1 MKKCSMQLK
10 LSYIINSISNIN
22 IIHIIYRLKVICMH
36 VEKEYREL
44 ENIEEIRVY
53 NITKDKVFQEAEQVT
68 KLDKVR
74 FSNIMKLVPSDINVF
89 QPIDDDDYIVER
101 IGWNLLERLNVRLED
116 VVGRKFSE
124 ASPFYYGIF
133 KDTFREVCQ
142 TNKTKAMRI
151 YYYMSDKI
159 VTLANIH
166 VLCDEGKVYI
176 ISDLKKA
183 DHTSKSVEDQKR
195 EEDENKATLIEY
207 FSQTGSFYKARDEY
221 TWTPGIYNIINRSK
235 ETSDA
240 FYNIIF
246 DLVIP
251 EDQPLVEELLQT
263 MSPETDT
270 YENIIRIK
278 TPGGHT
284 KYLDT
289 YLYAKFDEDGE
300 EISSYGLFKDISIDT
315 HKHLTRPVD
324 FMLNGFNHNS
334 KLSLLV
340 EPLSKR
346 YEFSEGFYKMVE
358 IPKDEYI
365 HGKSIIEN
373 ILEDDVKEELQRLID
388 GEISEVNS
396 VFTYAVNGDMDNCK
410 ICELFIERFKYGNKD
425 HSIGFLTDI
434 TISRKKQQELIKSN
448 ATKNILIK
456 EVHHRVKNNLQ
467 VLNSFLNLE
476 RRTYKDNPNR
486 ILDNMQARLSSLAL
500 LHEKTYNTD
509 DFININLADYMKDQD
524 ATLHML
530 FGAKDIN
537 FTSEVDP
544 EIHLSINIITP
555 LLLIVDELT
564 MNAIKHAFPD
574 PDMPNKTISKKIDF
588 VDEHVC
594 ELILKDN
601 GAGLK
606 DPDALTNHN
615 LGWEI
620 INNLTRQIN
629 GELEILD
636 CEVGTGFR
644 IVFPTNFE
652 HEIAY
657 TKEQ

>member
-1 MKKCSMQLK
+1 
-10 LSYIINSISNIN
+10 
-22 IIHIIYRLKVICMH
+22 MH
-36 VEKEYREL
+36 VERQYREL
-44 ENIEEIRVY
+44 EKIEEIRVY
-53 NITKDKVFQEAEQVT
+53 NIERDEVFHPSEPVK
-68 KLDKVR
+68 KLDNVR
-74 FSNIMKLVPSDINVF
+74 FSNVMKHVPSDINVF
-89 QPIDDDDYIVER
+89 QPMDDGDFLVER
-101 IGWNLLERLNVRLED
+101 IGWNLLERLNLKLED
-116 VVGRKFSE
+116 VEGRRFSE
-124 ASPFYYGIF
+124 ASPFYCDIF
-133 KDTFREVCQ
+133 KDTFNEVLE
-142 TNKTKAMRI
+142 TGETKVMRI
-151 YYYMSDKI
+151 FYYISDKI

-166 VLCDEGKVYI
+166 ILSDEGKIYVV
-176 ISDLKKA
+176 SDLTKA
-183 DHTSKSVEDQKR
+183 ENITKSVEEQKK
-195 EEDENKATLIEY
+195 EDDENKATLIEY
-207 FSQTGSFYKARDEY
+207 FSQTGSFYKSHDEY
-221 TWTPGIYNIINRSK
+221 TWTPGIYNIINRTK

-251 EDQPLVEELLQT
+251 EDKPLVEELLGT

-278 TPGGHT
+278 TPGGHI

-289 YLYAKFDEDGE
+289 YLYSKFDENGE
-300 EISSYGLFKDISIDT
+300 EVSSYGLFKDISIDS

-346 YEFSEGFYKMVE
+346 YEFSEGFYKMIEV
-358 IPKDEYI
+358 PKSEYI
-365 HGKSIIEN
+365 HNESILNN
-373 ILEDDVKEELQRLID
+373 IVEEDVRRELEKLIAGD
-388 GEISEVNS
+388 ITEVNK
-396 VFTYAVNGDMDNCK
+396 VLTYKVKGDRENTK
-410 ICELFIERFKYGNKD
+410 VCELFIERFRYGNKD

-434 TISRKKQQELIKSN
+434 TLSRKKQQELIKSN

-476 RRTYKDNPNR
+476 KRAYGDNPNR

-500 LHEKTYNTD
+500 LHEKTYNTE
-509 DFININLADYMKDQD
+509 DFININLGDYMKDQD
-524 ATLHML
+524 STLHML
-530 FGAKDIN
+530 FGAKNIN
-537 FTSEVDP
+537 FTSDVDP
-544 EIHLSINIITP
+544 RIHLSMDVITP

-588 VDEHVC
+588 IDDNIC

-601 GAGLK
+601 GVGLK
-606 DPDALTNHN
+606 DPDALVNHN

-629 GELEILD
+629 GELELLD

-644 IVFPTNFE
+644 IIFPVNFK
-652 HEIAY
+652 HTIDQH
-657 TKEQ
+657 KEKWEENK

>member
-1 MKKCSMQLK
+1 MFKHVNPVKKP
-10 LSYIINSISNIN
+10 
-22 IIHIIYRLKVICMH
+22 
-36 VEKEYREL
+36 
-44 ENIEEIRVY
+44 
-53 NITKDKVFQEAEQVT
+53 
-68 KLDKVR
+68 DKVR
-74 FSNIMKLVPSDINVF
+74 FSNVMKHVPSDINVF
-89 QPIDDDDYIVER
+89 LPIDDGEDFIVER
-101 IGWNLLERLNVRLED
+101 IGWNLLERLNIKLED
-116 VVGRKFSE
+116 VEGRKLSE
-124 ASPFYYGIF
+124 TSPFYFDLF
-133 KDTFREVCQ
+133 KDAFREVLK
-142 TNKTKAMRI
+142 TGNTKAMRMF
-151 YYYMSDKI
+151 YYQSDRI
-159 VTLANIH
+159 NTLANIH
-166 VLCDEGKVYI
+166 I
-176 ISDLKKA
+176 ISDEGEVYAISDMKK
-183 DHTSKSVEDQKR
+183 TSPDKTKSPEEQKR
-195 EEDENKATLIEY
+195 EDEENKATLIEY
-207 FSQTGSFYKARDEY
+207 FSQTGSYYKIHDEF

-235 ETSDA
+235 QSSDA

-251 EDQPLVEELLQT
+251 EDKPLVEELLKT

-278 TPGGHT
+278 TPGGHI

-289 YLYAKFDEDGE
+289 YLYSKFDENGE
-300 EISSYGLFKDISIDT
+300 EISHYGLFKDISIDS
-315 HKHLTRPVD
+315 HKHMTRPVD

-346 YEFSEGFYKMVE
+346 YEFSEGFYKMIE

-365 HGKSIIEN
+365 HGKEIIDN
-373 ILEDDVKEELQRLID
+373 IIEDDVRRDIKKLIA
-388 GEISEVNS
+388 GEIDEINK
-396 VFTYAVNGDMDNCK
+396 VFTYKVNGDEDNLK
-410 ICELFIERFKYGNKD
+410 ICELFIERFKYGNQD

-434 TISRKKQQELIKSN
+434 TLSRQKQQELIKSN

-476 RRTYKDNPNR
+476 RRAYGDNPNR

-500 LHEKTYNTD
+500 LHEKTYNTE
-509 DFININLADYMKDQD
+509 DFININLEDYMKDQD
-524 ATLHML
+524 STLHML

-544 EIHLSINIITP
+544 EIHLSIDVITP

-574 PDMPNKTISKKIDF
+574 PDMPDKTISKEINF
-588 VDEHVC
+588 INEHVC

-601 GAGLK
+601 GVGLK
-606 DPDALTNHN
+606 DPNALINHN

-629 GELEILD
+629 GKLEILD
-636 CEVGTGFR
+636 CEVGTGFK
-644 IVFPTNFE
+644 IVFPINFDYHIDE
-652 HEIAY
+652 LEGEA
-657 TKEQ
+657 

>member
-1 MKKCSMQLK
+1 
-10 LSYIINSISNIN
+10 
-22 IIHIIYRLKVICMH
+22 MH
-36 VEKEYREL
+36 VERQYREL
-44 ENIEEIRVY
+44 EKIEEIRVY
-53 NITKDKVFQEAEQVT
+53 NIDRDKVFHPSKPVK
-68 KLDKVR
+68 KLDNVR
-74 FSNIMKLVPSDINVF
+74 FSNVMKHVPSDINVF
-89 QPIDDDDYIVER
+89 QPMDDGDFLVER
-101 IGWNLLERLNVRLED
+101 IGWNLLERLNLKLED
-116 VVGRKFSE
+116 VEGRRFSE
-124 ASPFYYGIF
+124 ASPFYCDIF
-133 KDTFREVCQ
+133 KDIFNEVLE
-142 TNKTKAMRI
+142 TGETKVMRI
-151 YYYMSDKI
+151 FYYISDKI

-166 VLCDEGKVYI
+166 ILSDEGKIYVV
-176 ISDLKKA
+176 SDLTKA
-183 DHTSKSVEDQKR
+183 ENIIKSVEEQKK
-195 EEDENKATLIEY
+195 EDDENKATLIEY
-207 FSQTGSFYKARDEY
+207 FSQTGSFYKAHDEY
-221 TWTPGIYNIINRSK
+221 TWTPGIYNIINRTK

-251 EDQPLVEELLQT
+251 EDKPLVEELLGT

-278 TPGGHT
+278 TPGGHI

-289 YLYAKFDEDGE
+289 YLYSKFDENGE
-300 EISSYGLFKDISIDT
+300 EVSSYGLFKDISIDS

-346 YEFSEGFYKMVE
+346 YEFSEGFYKMIEV
-358 IPKDEYI
+358 PKSEYI
-365 HGKSIIEN
+365 HNESILNN
-373 ILEDDVKEELQRLID
+373 IVEEDVRRELEKLIAGD
-388 GEISEVNS
+388 ITEVNK
-396 VFTYAVNGDMDNCK
+396 VLTYKVKGDKENSK
-410 ICELFIERFKYGNKD
+410 VCELFIERFRYGNKN

-434 TISRKKQQELIKSN
+434 TLPRKKQQELIKSN

-476 RRTYKDNPNR
+476 KRAYGDNPNR

-509 DFININLADYMKDQD
+509 DFININLEDYMKDQD
-524 ATLHML
+524 STLHML
-530 FGAKDIN
+530 FGAKNIN
-537 FTSEVDP
+537 FTSDVDP
-544 EIHLSINIITP
+544 RIHLSMDVITP

-574 PDMPNKTISKKIDF
+574 PDMPNKTISKKIEFID
-588 VDEHVC
+588 DHIC

-601 GAGLK
+601 GVGLK
-606 DPDALTNHN
+606 DPDALVNHN

-629 GELEILD
+629 GELELLD

-644 IVFPTNFE
+644 IIFPVNFK
-652 HEIAY
+652 HTIDQH
-657 TKEQ
+657 KEKWEENK

>member
-1 MKKCSMQLK
+1 
-10 LSYIINSISNIN
+10 
-22 IIHIIYRLKVICMH
+22 MH
-36 VEKEYREL
+36 VEKQYREL
-44 ENIEEIRVY
+44 EKIEEIRVY
-53 NITKDKVFQEAEQVT
+53 NIDRDEVFHDVEPVKKPE
-68 KLDKVR
+68 KVR
-74 FSNIMKLVPSDINVF
+74 FSNVMKHVPSDINVF
-89 QPIDDDDYIVER
+89 LPIDDGDDFIVER
-101 IGWNLLERLNVRLED
+101 IGWNLLERLNVKLED
-116 VVGRKFSE
+116 VEGRKLSQV
-124 ASPFYYGIF
+124 SPFYYELFNESF
-133 KDTFREVCQ
+133 KEVYK
-142 TNKTKAMRI
+142 TGKTKAMRI
-151 YYYMSDKI
+151 FYYISDRI
-159 VTLANIH
+159 QTLANIH
-166 VLCDEGKVYI
+166 ILCDEGEIYA

-183 DHTSKSVEDQKR
+183 IDETKSLEEQKLED
-195 EEDENKATLIEY
+195 DENKANLIEY
-207 FSQTGSFYKARDEY
+207 FSQTGSYYKTRNEF

-240 FYNIIF
+240 YYNIIF

-251 EDQPLVEELLQT
+251 EDKQLVEELLQT
-263 MSPETDT
+263 MSPETNT

-278 TPGGHT
+278 TPGGHI

-289 YLYAKFDEDGE
+289 YLYSKFDENGE
-300 EISSYGLFKDISIDT
+300 EISHYGLFKDISVDS
-315 HKHLTRPVD
+315 HKHMTRPVD

-346 YEFSEGFYKMVE
+346 YEFSEGFYKMIE

-365 HGKSIIEN
+365 HN
-373 ILEDDVKEELQRLID
+373 INVIDNIVEDDVKKEILQLVN
-388 GEISEVNS
+388 GEITEVNR
-396 VFTYAVNGDMDNCK
+396 VFTYNVNGDEDHMK
-410 ICELFIERFKYGNKD
+410 ICELFIERFNYGKQN

-434 TISRKKQQELIKSN
+434 TLSRKKQQELIKSN

-476 RRTYKDNPNR
+476 RRAYGNNPNR

-500 LHEKTYNTD
+500 LHEKTYNTE
-509 DFININLADYMKDQD
+509 DFININLEDYMTDQD
-524 ATLHML
+524 STLHML

-544 EIHLSINIITP
+544 EIHLSIDVITP

-574 PDMPNKTISKKIDF
+574 PDMPNKTISKEINFID
-588 VDEHVC
+588 ENIC

-601 GAGLK
+601 GVGLK
-606 DPDALTNHN
+606 DPNALINHN

-636 CEVGTGFR
+636 CEIGTGFR
-644 IVFPTNFE
+644 IIFPVNFE
-652 HEIAY
+652 HTLEEY
-657 TKEQ
+657 KEKMGDENEN

>member
-1 MKKCSMQLK
+1 
-10 LSYIINSISNIN
+10 
-22 IIHIIYRLKVICMH
+22 MH
-36 VEKEYREL
+36 VERQYREL
-44 ENIEEIRVY
+44 EKIDEIRVY
-53 NITKDKVFQEAEQVT
+53 NIERNEVFQQSKPV
-68 KLDKVR
+68 KQLDKVR
-74 FSNIMKLVPSDINVF
+74 FSNVMKHIPSDINVF
-89 QPIDDDDYIVER
+89 HPIDDDDFLVER
-101 IGWNLLERLNVRLED
+101 IGWNLLERLNLKLED
-116 VVGRKFSE
+116 VEGRKLSE
-124 ASPFYYGIF
+124 TSPFYYDIF
-133 KDTFREVCQ
+133 KDTFKEVCE
-142 TNKTKAMRI
+142 TGETKAMRMF
-151 YYYMSDKI
+151 YYISDKI

-166 VLCDEGKVYI
+166 ILCDEGKIYA
-176 ISDLKKA
+176 ISDLTKA
-183 DHTSKSVEDQKR
+183 DNITKTAEEQQKED
-195 EEDENKATLIEY
+195 DENKATLIEY
-207 FSQTGSFYKARDEY
+207 FSQTGSFYKAHDEY
-221 TWTPGIYNIINRSK
+221 TWTPGIYNILNRTK

-251 EDQPLVEELLQT
+251 EDKPLVEELLGT
-263 MSPETDT
+263 MSPKTDT

-278 TPGGHT
+278 TSGGHI

-289 YLYAKFDEDGE
+289 YLYSKFDENGE
-300 EISSYGLFKDISIDT
+300 EVSSYGLFKDISIDS

-346 YEFSEGFYKMVE
+346 YEFSEGFYKMIE
-358 IPKDEYI
+358 IPKSEYI
-365 HGKSIIEN
+365 HKKSILNNIIE
-373 ILEDDVKEELQRLID
+373 EDVRRELKKLID
-388 GEISEVNS
+388 GKITEVNK
-396 VFTYAVNGDMDNCK
+396 VFTYKVNGDKNNIK
-410 ICELFIERFKYGNKD
+410 TCELFIERFKYGNKD

-434 TISRKKQQELIKSN
+434 TLSRKKQQELIKTN

-476 RRTYKDNPNR
+476 RRAYGDNPNR

-500 LHEKTYNTD
+500 LHEKTYQTE
-509 DFININLADYMKDQD
+509 DFININLEDYMKDQD
-524 ATLHML
+524 STLHML
-530 FGAKDIN
+530 FGAKNIN

-544 EIHLSINIITP
+544 RIHLSIDIITP

-588 VDEHVC
+588 IDEHIC
-594 ELILKDN
+594 ELILRDN
-601 GAGLK
+601 GVGLK
-606 DPDALTNHN
+606 NPNALVNHN

-644 IVFPTNFE
+644 ILFPVNFE
-652 HEIAY
+652 HTIAHH
-657 TKEQ
+657 KEKWEESNEN

>member
-1 MKKCSMQLK
+1 M
-10 LSYIINSISNIN
+10 
-22 IIHIIYRLKVICMH
+22 R
-36 VEKEYREL
+36 VEKQYREF
-44 ENIEEIRVY
+44 EGIEEIRVY
-53 NITKDKVFQEAEQVT
+53 NIDPNEIFNDVPPVKKPE
-68 KLDKVR
+68 KVR
-74 FSNIMKLVPSDINVF
+74 FSNVMKHVPSDINVF
-89 QPIDDDDYIVER
+89 LPIEGTDDYIVER
-101 IGWNLLERLNVRLED
+101 IGWNLLERLNLKLED
-116 VVGRKFSE
+116 VEGRKFSE
-124 ASPFYYGIF
+124 VSPFYYEIF
-133 KDTFREVCQ
+133 KDAFREVQ
-142 TNKTKAMRI
+142 ENKNLTKAMRI
-151 YYYMSDKI
+151 FYYLSDKI
-159 VTLANIH
+159 QALANIH
-166 VLCDEGKVYI
+166 VLMDEGEIYA

-183 DHTSKSVEDQKR
+183 TESHKTPEEQQKED
-195 EEDENKATLIEY
+195 DENKATLIEY
-207 FSQTGSFYKARDEY
+207 FSHTGSYYKTHNEY

-235 ETSDA
+235 ESSDSY
-240 FYNIIF
+240 YNIIF

-251 EDQPLVEELLQT
+251 EDRPLVEELLET

-278 TPGGHT
+278 TPGGI

-289 YLYAKFDEDGE
+289 YLYSKFDENGE
-300 EISSYGLFKDISIDT
+300 EISHYGLFKDISVDS
-315 HKHLTRPVD
+315 HKHKTRPVD

-340 EPLSKR
+340 EPLSRR
-346 YEFSEGFYKMVE
+346 YEFSEGFYKMIE
-358 IPKDEYI
+358 IPKNEYI
-365 HGKSIIEN
+365 HNEEIIEN
-373 ILEDDVKEELQRLID
+373 IIEEDVKTEIHKLID
-388 GEISEVNS
+388 GEINELNK
-396 VFTYAVNGDMDNCK
+396 VFTYKVNGDEDNMK
-410 ICELFIERFKYGNKD
+410 ICELFIERFKYGNQD

-434 TISRKKQQELIKSN
+434 TLSRQKQQELIKSN

-476 RRTYKDNPNR
+476 RRAYGDNPNR

-500 LHEKTYNTD
+500 LHEKTYNTE
-509 DFININLADYMKDQD
+509 DFININLEDYMKDQD
-524 ATLHML
+524 DTLHML

-544 EIHLSINIITP
+544 EIHLSMDVITP

-574 PDMPNKTISKKIDF
+574 PKMPDKTISKHIRLID
-588 VDEHVC
+588 EYIC

-601 GAGLK
+601 GVGLK
-606 DPDALTNHN
+606 DPDALINHN

-636 CEVGTGFR
+636 CEVGTGFK
-644 IVFPTNFE
+644 IIFPVNFDHTIE
-652 HEIAY
+652 YHRE
-657 TKEQ
+657 KMGGELQ

>member
-1 MKKCSMQLK
+1 MA
-10 LSYIINSISNIN
+10 NIN
-22 IIHIIYRLKVICMH
+22 TIHIIYKLKVICMH
-36 VEKEYREL
+36 VEKQYREL
-44 ENIEEIRVY
+44 EKIEEIRVY
-53 NITKDKVFQEAEQVT
+53 NIEKDEVFHKAERV
-68 KLDKVR
+68 KELDNVR
-74 FSNIMKLVPSDINVF
+74 FSNIMKHIPSDINVF
-89 QPIDDDDYIVER
+89 QPIKDDDYIVER
-101 IGWNLLERLNVRLED
+101 IGWNLLERLNILPEEVE
-116 VVGRKFSE
+116 GRKFSE
-124 ASPFYYGIF
+124 ASPFYYDIF
-133 KDTFREVCQ
+133 KDTFREVCE
-142 TNKTKAMRI
+142 TGETKAMRI
-151 YYYMSDKI
+151 FYYISDRI

-166 VLCDEGKVYI
+166 ILCDEGKIYI
-176 ISDLKKA
+176 VSDLKKPDNIIKTA
-183 DHTSKSVEDQKR
+183 EEQKQED
-195 EEDENKATLIEY
+195 DENKATLIEY
-207 FSQTGSFYKARDEY
+207 FSQTGSFYKSHDEY
-221 TWTPGIYNIINRSK
+221 TWTPGIYNIINRSR
-235 ETSDA
+235 ETNDA
-240 FYNIIF
+240 YYNIIF

-251 EDQPLVEELLQT
+251 EDKPLVEELIGT

-278 TPGGHT
+278 TPGGHI

-289 YLYAKFDEDGE
+289 YLYSKFDENGE
-300 EISSYGLFKDISIDT
+300 VVSHYGLFKDISIDS

-346 YEFSEGFYKMVE
+346 YEFSEGFYKMIE
-358 IPKDEYI
+358 TPKREYI
-365 HGKSIIEN
+365 HGESIIDN
-373 ILEDDVKEELQRLID
+373 IVEDDVKKDIKRLIN
-388 GEISEVNS
+388 GEITEVNK
-396 VFTYAVNGDMDNCK
+396 VFTYKVNGNMDNCK

-434 TISRKKQQELIKSN
+434 TLSRKKQQELIKSN

-476 RRTYKDNPNR
+476 RRAYGNNPNR

-500 LHEKTYNTD
+500 LHEKTYKTE
-509 DFININLADYMKDQD
+509 DFININLEDYMKDQD
-524 ATLHML
+524 STLHML

-544 EIHLSINIITP
+544 KIHLSIDVITP

-588 VDEHVC
+588 IDEHIC
-594 ELILKDN
+594 ELILRDN
-601 GAGLK
+601 GVGLK
-606 DPDALTNHN
+606 DQDALINHN

-644 IVFPTNFE
+644 IIFPVNFE
-652 HEIAY
+652 HTIAY
-657 TKEQ
+657 HREKWGESK

>member
-1 MKKCSMQLK
+1 
-10 LSYIINSISNIN
+10 
-22 IIHIIYRLKVICMH
+22 MH
-36 VEKEYREL
+36 VERQYREL
-44 ENIEEIRVY
+44 EKIEEIRVY
-53 NITKDKVFQEAEQVT
+53 NIERNEVFQQSKPV
-68 KLDKVR
+68 KQLDKVR
-74 FSNIMKLVPSDINVF
+74 FSNVMKHIPSDINVF
-89 QPIDDDDYIVER
+89 HPIDDDDFLVER
-101 IGWNLLERLNVRLED
+101 IGWNLLERLNLKLED
-116 VVGRKFSE
+116 VEGRKLSE
-124 ASPFYYGIF
+124 TSPFYYDIF
-133 KDTFREVCQ
+133 KDTFKEVCE
-142 TNKTKAMRI
+142 TGETKAMRMF
-151 YYYMSDKI
+151 YYISDKI

-166 VLCDEGKVYI
+166 ILCDEGKIYA
-176 ISDLKKA
+176 ISDLTKA
-183 DHTSKSVEDQKR
+183 DNITKTAEEQQKED
-195 EEDENKATLIEY
+195 DENKATLIEY
-207 FSQTGSFYKARDEY
+207 FSQTGSFYKAHDEY
-221 TWTPGIYNIINRSK
+221 TWTPGIYNILNRTK

-251 EDQPLVEELLQT
+251 EDKPLVEELLGT
-263 MSPETDT
+263 MSPKTDT

-278 TPGGHT
+278 TTGGHI

-289 YLYAKFDEDGE
+289 YLYSKFDENGE
-300 EISSYGLFKDISIDT
+300 EVSSYGLFKDISIDS

-346 YEFSEGFYKMVE
+346 YEFSEGFYKMIE
-358 IPKDEYI
+358 IPKSEYI
-365 HGKSIIEN
+365 HKKSILNN
-373 ILEDDVKEELQRLID
+373 IVEEDVRRELKKLID
-388 GEISEVNS
+388 GKITEVNK
-396 VFTYAVNGDMDNCK
+396 VFTYKVNGDKNNIK
-410 ICELFIERFKYGNKD
+410 TCELFIERFKYGNKD

-434 TISRKKQQELIKSN
+434 TLSRKKQQELIKTN

-476 RRTYKDNPNR
+476 RRAYGDNPNR

-500 LHEKTYNTD
+500 LHEKTYQTE
-509 DFININLADYMKDQD
+509 DFININLEDYMKDQD
-524 ATLHML
+524 STLHML
-530 FGAKDIN
+530 FGAKNIN

-544 EIHLSINIITP
+544 RIHLSIDIITP

-588 VDEHVC
+588 IDEHIC
-594 ELILKDN
+594 ELILRDN
-601 GAGLK
+601 GVGLK
-606 DPDALTNHN
+606 NPDALVNHN

-644 IVFPTNFE
+644 ILFPVNFE
-652 HEIAY
+652 HTIAHH
-657 TKEQ
+657 KEKWEESNEN

>member
-1 MKKCSMQLK
+1 
-10 LSYIINSISNIN
+10 
-22 IIHIIYRLKVICMH
+22 MH
-36 VEKEYREL
+36 VEKQYREL
-44 ENIEEIRVY
+44 EKIEEIRVY
-53 NITKDKVFQEAEQVT
+53 NIDRDEVFHDVEPVKKPE
-68 KLDKVR
+68 KVR
-74 FSNIMKLVPSDINVF
+74 FSNVMKHVPSDINVF
-89 QPIDDDDYIVER
+89 LPIDDCDDFIVER

-116 VVGRKFSE
+116 VEGRKLSQV
-124 ASPFYYGIF
+124 SPFYYELFNESF
-133 KDTFREVCQ
+133 KEVYK
-142 TNKTKAMRI
+142 TGKTKAMRI
-151 YYYMSDKI
+151 FYYISDRI
-159 VTLANIH
+159 QTLANIH
-166 VLCDEGKVYI
+166 ILCDEGEIYA

-183 DHTSKSVEDQKR
+183 IDETKSLEEQKLED
-195 EEDENKATLIEY
+195 DENKANLIEY
-207 FSQTGSFYKARDEY
+207 FSQTGSYYKTRDEF

-240 FYNIIF
+240 YYNIIF

-251 EDQPLVEELLQT
+251 EDKPLVEELLQT

-278 TPGGHT
+278 TPGGHI

-289 YLYAKFDEDGE
+289 YLYSKFDENGE
-300 EISSYGLFKDISIDT
+300 EISHYGLFKDISVDS
-315 HKHLTRPVD
+315 HKHMTRPVD

-346 YEFSEGFYKMVE
+346 YEFSEGFYKMIE

-365 HGKSIIEN
+365 HN
-373 ILEDDVKEELQRLID
+373 INVIDNIVEDDVKKEILQLVN
-388 GEISEVNS
+388 GEITEVNR
-396 VFTYAVNGDMDNCK
+396 VFTYNVNGDEDHMK
-410 ICELFIERFKYGNKD
+410 ICELFIERFNYGKQN

-434 TISRKKQQELIKSN
+434 TLSRKKQQELIKSN

-476 RRTYKDNPNR
+476 RRAYGNNPNR

-500 LHEKTYNTD
+500 LHEKTYNTE
-509 DFININLADYMKDQD
+509 DFININLEDYMTDQD
-524 ATLHML
+524 STLHML

-544 EIHLSINIITP
+544 EIHLSIDVITP

-574 PDMPNKTISKKIDF
+574 PDMPNKTISKEINFID
-588 VDEHVC
+588 ENIC

-601 GAGLK
+601 GVGLK
-606 DPDALTNHN
+606 DPNALINHN

-636 CEVGTGFR
+636 CEIGTGFR
-644 IVFPTNFE
+644 IIFPVNFE
-652 HEIAY
+652 NTLEEY
-657 TKEQ
+657 KEKMGDEK

>member
-1 MKKCSMQLK
+1 
-10 LSYIINSISNIN
+10 
-22 IIHIIYRLKVICMH
+22 MH
-36 VEKEYREL
+36 VERQYREL
-44 ENIEEIRVY
+44 EKIEEIRVY
-53 NITKDKVFQEAEQVT
+53 NIERNEVFQQSKPV
-68 KLDKVR
+68 KQLDKVR
-74 FSNIMKLVPSDINVF
+74 FSNVMKHIPSDINVF
-89 QPIDDDDYIVER
+89 HPIDDDDFLVER
-101 IGWNLLERLNVRLED
+101 IGWNLLERLNLKLED
-116 VVGRKFSE
+116 VEGRKLSE
-124 ASPFYYGIF
+124 TSPFYYDIF
-133 KDTFREVCQ
+133 KDTFKEVCE
-142 TNKTKAMRI
+142 TGETKAMRMF
-151 YYYMSDKI
+151 YYISDKI

-166 VLCDEGKVYI
+166 ILCDEGKIYA
-176 ISDLKKA
+176 ISDLTKA
-183 DHTSKSVEDQKR
+183 DNIIKTAEEQQKED
-195 EEDENKATLIEY
+195 DENKATLIEY
-207 FSQTGSFYKARDEY
+207 FSQTGSFYKAHDEY
-221 TWTPGIYNIINRSK
+221 TWTPGIYNILNRTK

-251 EDQPLVEELLQT
+251 EDKPLVEELLGT
-263 MSPETDT
+263 MSPKTDT

-278 TPGGHT
+278 TSGGHI

-289 YLYAKFDEDGE
+289 YLYSKFDENGE
-300 EISSYGLFKDISIDT
+300 EVSSYGLFKDISIDS

-346 YEFSEGFYKMVE
+346 YEFSEGFYKMIE
-358 IPKDEYI
+358 IPKSEYI
-365 HGKSIIEN
+365 HKKSILNN
-373 ILEDDVKEELQRLID
+373 IVEEDVRRELKKLID
-388 GEISEVNS
+388 GKITEVNK
-396 VFTYAVNGDMDNCK
+396 VFTYKVNGDKNNIK
-410 ICELFIERFKYGNKD
+410 TCELFIERFKYGNKD

-434 TISRKKQQELIKSN
+434 TLSRKKQQELIKTN

-476 RRTYKDNPNR
+476 RRAYGDNPNR

-500 LHEKTYNTD
+500 LHEKTYQTE
-509 DFININLADYMKDQD
+509 DFININLEDYMKDQD
-524 ATLHML
+524 STLHML
-530 FGAKDIN
+530 FGAKNIN

-544 EIHLSINIITP
+544 RIHLSIDIITP

-588 VDEHVC
+588 IDEHIC
-594 ELILKDN
+594 ELILRDN
-601 GAGLK
+601 GVGLK
-606 DPDALTNHN
+606 NPDALVNHN

-644 IVFPTNFE
+644 ILFPVNFE
-652 HEIAY
+652 HTIAHH
-657 TKEQ
+657 KEKWEESNEN

>member
-1 MKKCSMQLK
+1 
-10 LSYIINSISNIN
+10 
-22 IIHIIYRLKVICMH
+22 MH
-36 VEKEYREL
+36 VERQYREL
-44 ENIEEIRVY
+44 EKIEEIRVY
-53 NITKDKVFQEAEQVT
+53 NIERDKVFHPSEPVK
-68 KLDKVR
+68 KLDNVR
-74 FSNIMKLVPSDINVF
+74 FSNVMKHVPSDINVF
-89 QPIDDDDYIVER
+89 QPMDDGDFLVER
-101 IGWNLLERLNVRLED
+101 IGWNLLERLNLKLED
-116 VVGRKFSE
+116 VEGRRFSE
-124 ASPFYYGIF
+124 ASPFYCDIF
-133 KDTFREVCQ
+133 KDIFNEVLE
-142 TNKTKAMRI
+142 TGETKVMRI
-151 YYYMSDKI
+151 FYYISDKI

-166 VLCDEGKVYI
+166 ILSDEGKIYVV
-176 ISDLKKA
+176 SDLTKA
-183 DHTSKSVEDQKR
+183 ENITKSVEEQKK
-195 EEDENKATLIEY
+195 EDDENKATLIEY
-207 FSQTGSFYKARDEY
+207 FSQTGSFYKSHDEY
-221 TWTPGIYNIINRSK
+221 TWTPGIYNIINRTK

-251 EDQPLVEELLQT
+251 EDKPLVEELLGT

-278 TPGGHT
+278 TSGGHI

-289 YLYAKFDEDGE
+289 YLYSKFDENGE
-300 EISSYGLFKDISIDT
+300 EVSSYGLFKDISIDS

-346 YEFSEGFYKMVE
+346 YEFSEGFYKMIEV
-358 IPKDEYI
+358 PKSEYI
-365 HGKSIIEN
+365 HNESILNN
-373 ILEDDVKEELQRLID
+373 IVEEDVRRELEKLIAGD
-388 GEISEVNS
+388 ITEVNK
-396 VFTYAVNGDMDNCK
+396 VLTYKVKGDRENTK
-410 ICELFIERFKYGNKD
+410 VCELFIERFRYGNKD

-434 TISRKKQQELIKSN
+434 TLPRKKQQELIKSN

-476 RRTYKDNPNR
+476 KRAYGDNPNR

-509 DFININLADYMKDQD
+509 DFININLEDYMKDQD
-524 ATLHML
+524 STLHML
-530 FGAKDIN
+530 FGAKNIN
-537 FTSEVDP
+537 FTSDVDP
-544 EIHLSINIITP
+544 RIHLSMDVITP

-574 PDMPNKTISKKIDF
+574 PDMPNKTISKKIEFID
-588 VDEHVC
+588 DNIC

-601 GAGLK
+601 GVGLK
-606 DPDALTNHN
+606 DPDALVNHN

-629 GELEILD
+629 GELELLD

-644 IVFPTNFE
+644 IIFPVNFK
-652 HEIAY
+652 HTIDQH
-657 TKEQ
+657 KEKGEENK